1 MRTFT
6 RTLGAVL
13 ITAAVS
19 PVAHATLTFDLRAA
33 DIELIDEAASFDV
46 TVGGLTA
53 TLSANVG
60 VLNRTSSSFGIN
72 IVGTTCGGQ
81 EDSAEI
87 DDGCSAELSIPDE
100 AVSVQFDMDVLL
112 EQLKVSSFGS
122 SDEAL
127 VEIFGA
133 SDIPITSTGFH
144 SLNDTFLAAGN
155 PFTIGF
161 IAGNGFSFDQFTV
174 AKAASEPGTLVLLGL
189 ALAGVGFARR
199 RLH

>member
-1 MRTFT
+1 MTRFT

-19 PVAHATLTFDLRAA
+19 PVAHATLTFNLRAA
-33 DIELIDEAASFDV
+33 DIELIDEVASFNL

-53 TLSANVG
+53 TVSANVG
-60 VLNRTSSSFGIN
+60 VLNRTSSAFGIN

-81 EDSAEI
+81 EDSEEI
-87 DDGCSAELSIPDE
+87 DDGCSAQLNIPDE

-122 SDEAL
+122 SDQAL

-174 AKAASEPGTLVLLGL
+174 AKAVSEPGTLALLGL
-189 ALAGVGFARR
+189 TLAAVGFARR